1 MGEVHREAT
10 WLTQGASTPSV
21 IRGNVLSKVLT
32 GPIPEPSS
40 LSLVADERNNR
51 RTLWILMLRTF
62 VALTI
67 IVGLGTAQA
76 AAPSRCPSLYTGC
89 MGHCDPGSTIGGA
102 ACKALCDKT
111 HLHLE
116 HRVGTTCAT

>member
-51 RTLWILMLRTF
+51 RTLWISDAEDFCR
-62 VALTI
+62 ANNYC
-67 IVGLGTAQA
+67 GSGNCS
-76 AAPSRCPSLYTGC
+76 SRCAVQVPEFV
-89 MGHCDPGSTIGGA
+89 HR
-102 ACKALCDKT
+102 
-111 HLHLE
+111 LHGPL
-116 HRVGTTCAT
+116 